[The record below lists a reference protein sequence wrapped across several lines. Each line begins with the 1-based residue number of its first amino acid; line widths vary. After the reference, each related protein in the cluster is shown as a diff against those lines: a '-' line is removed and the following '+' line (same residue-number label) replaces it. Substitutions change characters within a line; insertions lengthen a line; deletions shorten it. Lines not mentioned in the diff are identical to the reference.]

1 MNKIT
6 QEHIDNLI
14 EKSKVESIKIGL
26 KTTVVHVTLPNG
38 FEVVESAACVA
49 PENYVHSIGEQIALD
64 RVKDRVWLLEG
75 YLLQNRLGESND

>member
-14 EKSKVESIKIGL
+14 EKSKVESVKMGQ

-38 FEVVESAACVA
+38 FEIIESAACVD
-49 PENYVHSIGEQIALD
+49 PGNYVHSIGEKIALD
-64 RVKDRVWLLEG
+64 RIKDKIWLLEG
-75 YLLQNRLGESND
+75 YLLQNVLGRTDD